1 MTVRKGKMPGSLA
14 MIRALGALVLA
25 MLALSA
31 CAPLESLKRELF
43 PPEDAAAGGA
53 QATSSASQLAASRP
67 SAVPP
72 LPRRK
77 PGAISDEPGA
87 ISDQPEAISDEP
99 EAISD
104 KPEAISELTLAEA
117 DPDRLVGLDFDAT
130 KALLGDPA
138 AKHEE
143 PPAEI
148 WAYRGGTCS
157 FNLFFYPSV
166 DDKVF
171 RVLAYVVT
179 EETPPAGETPP
190 PGETAAEAAEPGAV
204 KVRDKDNPMVRRCF
218 AELLHNRQ
226 VPDAG

>member
-1 MTVRKGKMPGSLA
+1 

-31 CAPLESLKRELF
+31 CAPLESMKRELF
-43 PPEDAAAGGA
+43 PPEDAAGDT
-53 QATSSASQLAASRP
+53 QAAPLAFRP
-67 SAVPP
+67 SAAPP

-77 PGAISDEPGA
+77 P
-87 ISDQPEAISDEP
+87 EAISDKP

-117 DPDRLVGLDFDAT
+117 DPERLVGLDFDAA

-148 WAYRGGTCS
+148 WAYEGGTCM
-157 FNLFFYPSV
+157 FNLFFYPNV

-171 RVLAYVVT
+171 RVLAYEVT
-179 EETPPAGETPP
+179 EETPLSGKPRP
-190 PGETAAEAAEPGAV
+190 PGKPRPLG
-204 KVRDKDNPMVRRCF
+204 KR
-218 AELLHNRQ
+218 
-226 VPDAG
+226 

>member
-1 MTVRKGKMPGSLA
+1 

-31 CAPLESLKRELF
+31 CAPLESMKRDLF

-67 SAVPP
+67 SGVPP

-77 PGAISDEPGA
+77 PGAISDEP
-87 ISDQPEAISDEP
+87 

-104 KPEAISELTLAEA
+104 KPAAISELTLAEA
-117 DPDRLVGLDFDAT
+117 DPERLVGLDFDAT

-138 AKHEE
+138 AKHED
-143 PPAEI
+143 PPAEV
-148 WAYRGGTCS
+148 WAYEGGICS

-171 RVLAYVVT
+171 RVLAYEVT
-179 EETPPAGETPP
+179 DEADALGLRWLHDPPD
-190 PGETAAEAAEPGAV
+190 TAPEAPAEAPPEAPRV
-204 KVRDKDNPMVRRCF
+204 LDKDDSVVRRCF
-218 AELLHNRQ
+218 AELLHIQQ
-226 VPDAG
+226 VPNAG

>member
-1 MTVRKGKMPGSLA
+1 

-31 CAPLESLKRELF
+31 CAPLESMKRELF
-43 PPEDAAAGGA
+43 PPEDAAAGDT
-53 QATSSASQLAASRP
+53 QAASSASQLVASRP

-77 PGAISDEPGA
+77 PGAISDEPEA
-87 ISDQPEAISDEP
+87 VSDKPEAISDKP

-117 DPDRLVGLDFDAT
+117 DPERLVGLDFDAT

-143 PPAEI
+143 PPAEV
-148 WAYRGGTCS
+148 WAYEGGTCS

-171 RVLAYVVT
+171 RVLAYEVT
-179 EETPPAGETPP
+179 DEADALGLRWLHDPPD
-190 PGETAAEAAEPGAV
+190 TAPEAP
-204 KVRDKDNPMVRRCF
+204 KVLDKDDSVVRRCF
-218 AELLHNRQ
+218 AELLHNQ
-226 VPDAG
+226 QIPDAG

>member
-1 MTVRKGKMPGSLA
+1 

-31 CAPLESLKRELF
+31 CAPLESMKRELF
-43 PPEDAAAGGA
+43 PPEAAAGDT
-53 QATSSASQLAASRP
+53 QAASSASRP
-67 SAVPP
+67 SAPPP

-77 PGAISDEPGA
+77 
-87 ISDQPEAISDEP
+87 P

-117 DPDRLVGLDFDAT
+117 DPERLVGLDFDAA

-148 WAYRGGTCS
+148 WAYEGGTCM

-171 RVLAYVVT
+171 RVLAYEVT
-179 EETPPAGETPP
+179 EETLPSGET
-190 PGETAAEAAEPGAV
+190 TAEAAEPGAV

-218 AELLHNRQ
+218 AELLHNPQ
-226 VPDAG
+226 APDAG

>member
-1 MTVRKGKMPGSLA
+1 MM
-14 MIRALGALVLA
+14 RALGALVLA

-31 CAPLESLKRELF
+31 CAPLESMRRELF
-43 PPEDAAAGGA
+43 PPPPAAGDT
-53 QATSSASQLAASRP
+53 QAAPLASRP
-67 SAVPP
+67 SAAPP
-72 LPRRK
+72 LPRRQ
-77 PGAISDEPGA
+77 PGAISDE
-87 ISDQPEAISDEP
+87 PEAISDEP

-104 KPEAISELTLAEA
+104 EPEAISELTLAEA
-117 DPDRLVGLDFDAT
+117 DPERLVGLDFDAA

-148 WAYRGGTCS
+148 WAYEGGTCM
-157 FNLFFYPSV
+157 FNLFFYPNV

-171 RVLAYVVT
+171 RVLAYEVT
-179 EETPPAGETPP
+179 EETPIAGETPP
-190 PGETAAEAAEPGAV
+190 SGETVAEAAEPGAV

-218 AELLHNRQ
+218 AELLHNQQ